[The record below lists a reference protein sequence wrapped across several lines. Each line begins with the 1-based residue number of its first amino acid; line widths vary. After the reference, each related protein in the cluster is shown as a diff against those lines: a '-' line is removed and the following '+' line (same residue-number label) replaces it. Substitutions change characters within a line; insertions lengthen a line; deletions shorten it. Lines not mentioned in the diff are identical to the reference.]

1 MVKLK
6 LERQRKGFNRLAAI
20 YDYLLL
26 IPPGRGFIKSQE
38 ALIPLL
44 PQKKSCLII
53 GGGTGTFLRALIIS
67 GKVQHVVY
75 LDISENML
83 SLASAKI
90 KDLNQECLVEF
101 RRGSFDKIT
110 KDEKFDLI
118 VTNFFLD
125 LFSLAELKIWI
136 RFIAD
141 KLSDEGLFYFTDL
154 QISKGKTFKTFMNN
168 IYIKVLYFFFRNTTN
183 ISGKTLIDLRTE
195 ILQSGF
201 NVIHEKGYLKELFYS
216 AIFKKRS

>member
-1 MVKLK
+1 M
-6 LERQRKGFNRLAAI
+6 ERQRKGFNRLAAI

-26 IPPGRGFIKSQE
+26 IPPGKGFIKSQE
-38 ALIPLL
+38 GLIPLL
-44 PQKKSCLII
+44 PVKKSCLII
-53 GGGTGTFLRALIIS
+53 GGGTGTFLKSLLLA
-67 GKVQHVVY
+67 GKVKRIVY
-75 LDISENML
+75 LDISEHML
-83 SLASAKI
+83 DQASAKI
-90 KDLNQECLVEF
+90 KDLNHECLVEF

-110 KDEKFDLI
+110 EDEKFDLI

-125 LFSLAELKIWI
+125 LFSLTELKIWI
-136 RFIAD
+136 RFIGD

-154 QISKGKTFKTFMNN
+154 QIVRGKTFRTFMNN
-168 IYIKVLYFFFRNTTN
+168 MYIKVLYFFFRNTTA

-201 NVIHEKGYLKELFYS
+201 TVVHEKGYMKELFYS